1 MNNIIHDKK
10 QDYILRIIKIIDI
23 AYIFSFYALSGFFCS
38 LFINKIFPI
47 YKKEKYKQYS
57 KGKLIAE
64 ICLQFATIGVMVYLI
79 KNLFQLLPFPF
90 DGIYGYQHKKVKEIE
105 SALPL
110 IYTLLYFQDH
120 LKDKLFTLA
129 SKFISRYKKYII

>member
-1 MNNIIHDKK
+1 MDDINNKK
-10 QDYILRIIKIIDI
+10 QDYILRTIKIVDI

-47 YKKEKYKQYS
+47 YKKEKYAKYS

-64 ICLQFATIGVMVYLI
+64 ICLQFATIGVMVYLV
-79 KNLFQLLPFPF
+79 KNVFQLIPFPF
-90 DGIYGYQHKKVKEIE
+90 DGIYGYKHSKVKEIE

-120 LKDKLFTLA
+120 LKDKLFSLA
-129 SKFISRYKKYII
+129 AKFIKKYEKYLT

>member
-1 MNNIIHDKK
+1 MNFIENNKK
-10 QDYILRIIKIIDI
+10 KECILRIIKIIDI
-23 AYIFSFYALSGFFCS
+23 AYIFSFYALAGFFCS

-47 YKKEKYKQYS
+47 YTKDKYKRYS

-64 ICLQFATIGVMVYLI
+64 ICIQFATIGVIVYLI

-90 DGIYGYQHKKVKEIE
+90 DGIYGYQHDKVKQLE

-110 IYTLLYFQDH
+110 IYTILYFQDH

-129 SKFISRYKKYII
+129 SKFIPEYEKYII